1 MASLAKHFHLLM
13 WCWATS
19 RFNASCVWTLTPN
32 KLLKISNLWQ
42 LELFYC
48 SKNKQLL
55 AVKWLKS
62 KNWLT
67 RIACHCLPPILN
79 FKCRAIFVYCDVC
92 TFSHASNLSDKT
104 ILNNRKSWASCRVVW
119 KEKSHFTDVR
129 MRTLAHLLLH
139 ADLRSHT
146 RVSWSLLFKAA
157 LFFRGL
163 LAFQRLYQKH

>member
-1 MASLAKHFHLLM
+1 M

-19 RFNASCVWTLTPN
+19 SFNASFAWTLTPN

-48 SKNKQLL
+48 SKKEQLL
-55 AVKWLKS
+55 NVKGLKS

-67 RIACHCLPPILN
+67 LIACHCLPPILN
-79 FKCRAIFVYCDVC
+79 LKCKAIFVYCDVC

-104 ILNNRKSWASCRVVW
+104 ILSNRKSWASCRVVW
-119 KEKSHFTDVR
+119 MKKSRFTDVR
-129 MRTLAHLLLH
+129 MRTLVHLLMH
-139 ADLRSHT
+139 ADLCSHT
-146 RVSWSLLFKAA
+146 RVSWSLLFKSRV
-157 LFFRGL
+157 LFRGGL